1 MKKTTKPK
9 KLTLDKTTLRTLT
22 TTDLQDVVGGTS
34 AICTMLTCVA
44 GGCGGS
50 NNSCDACHEN

>member
-22 TTDLQDVVGGTS
+22 KTDLQDVAGGTS
-34 AICTMLTCVA
+34 GIPTGTCNCA
-44 GGCGGS
+44 GT
-50 NNSCDACHEN
+50 NNSCDICHAN